1 MEQNNKTQEKEI
13 KKLTNLG
20 NDYDA
25 EEEKDLTIDDI
36 ENAPDNPEELFSE
49 PPTLDIDFDEEP
61 TDDELK
67 LEEMDLDLLNDDLAW
82 KI

>member
-49 PPTLDIDFDEEP
+49 PPTLDIDFDE
-61 TDDELK
+61 
-67 LEEMDLDLLNDDLAW
+67 
-82 KI
+82 

>member
-20 NDYDA
+20 SDYDA

-61 TDDELK
+61 TDD
-67 LEEMDLDLLNDDLAW
+67 
-82 KI
+82 